1 VAVDSD
7 DPIALPQAPPPRP
20 AARRAAIE
28 AALRKFDGV
37 EDAPREPARKPPL
50 WAGLAGMDRRATG
63 ALVTAALI
71 AVVSIPVVL
80 TTVRDN
86 VPLSVTPS
94 PPSAAP
100 PAEVTAEAD
109 TPTRPKTDTPRPAE
123 ASDVPVT
130 TQPTEHPQANQPVQA
145 EVVAPPVAKS
155 VQTGTLAA
163 ERETLQ
169 AGSPPMAAAAPPP
182 PAPPPPPP
190 PPPAPSAQM
199 AEEAVSADDLVV
211 TGSRVARP
219 SLKSSSP
226 VAVIRSEDGFLSRL
240 QTAIRHDDRATIIA
254 LVALPLR
261 VNANGQTLTYRS
273 AQDVES
279 DFEKIFTN
287 RVKQSVLNQ
296 RSETLRSRGK
306 LKGTSRVWFGQTSP
320 NGPLR
325 IREVTP

>member
-1 VAVDSD
+1 MAVDSD

-37 EDAPREPARKPPL
+37 EDAPPEPARKPPL

-86 VPLSVTPS
+86 VPPSVTPS

-100 PAEVTAEAD
+100 PAEATAEAD
-109 TPTRPKTDTPRPAE
+109 APTPPQTDTPRPAE
-123 ASDVPVT
+123 ASDVSVA
-130 TQPTEHPQANQPVQA
+130 TQSTEQPQAGQTAQA
-145 EVVAPPVAKS
+145 ELVAPPAAKS
-155 VQTGTLAA
+155 IQTNTISA
-163 ERETLQ
+163 ERETSQ
-169 AGSPPMAAAAPPP
+169 APSQPMAAA
-182 PAPPPPPP
+182 APPPPPP
-190 PPPAPSAQM
+190 PPPAPSPQM
-199 AEEAVSADDLVV
+199 AEEAVSADNIVV

-219 SLKSSSP
+219 NLESSSP
-226 VAVIRSEDGFLSRL
+226 VAVIESEDALLLRL
-240 QTAIRHDDRATIIA
+240 QTALRANDRATIIA

-261 VNANGQTLTYRS
+261 VNADGQSLTYRS
-273 AQDVES
+273 VRDVDR
-279 DFEKIFTN
+279 DFDRIFTN

-296 RSETLRSRGK
+296 RPDTLRSRGK
-306 LKGTSRVWFGQTSP
+306 MRGTSRLWIGRVSP
-320 NGPLR
+320 DGPVLV
-325 IREVTP
+325 REVTP